1 MKSKDVSHKIN
12 DQRNWAI
19 SRCNSIIDKTINRE
33 ILRDSLVD
41 LMFQMRTL
49 NVNVMRDLLNKKW
62 TR

>member
-1 MKSKDVSHKIN
+1 MNGNEVHFKIN

-33 ILRDSLVD
+33 ILRDNLVD

-49 NVNVMRDLLNKKW
+49 NVNVMRDLLNEN
-62 TR
+62 